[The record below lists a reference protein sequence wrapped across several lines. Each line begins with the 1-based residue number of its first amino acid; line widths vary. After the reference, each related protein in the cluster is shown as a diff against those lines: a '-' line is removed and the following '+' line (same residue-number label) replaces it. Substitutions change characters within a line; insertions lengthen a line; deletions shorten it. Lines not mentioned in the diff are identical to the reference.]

1 LAFIASGAKHGK
13 MLRKSFPDSLMFSFI
28 APVRKPFFGGL

>member
-13 MLRKSFPDSLMFSFI
+13 MLRKSFPDSSMFSFI
-28 APVRKPFFGGL
+28 APLRKPFP